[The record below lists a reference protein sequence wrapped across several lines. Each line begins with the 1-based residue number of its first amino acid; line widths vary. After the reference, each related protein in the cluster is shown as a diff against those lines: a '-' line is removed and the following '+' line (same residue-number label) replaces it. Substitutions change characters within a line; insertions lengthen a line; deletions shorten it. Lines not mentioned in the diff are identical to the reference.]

1 MIEKFFSL
9 KQRGT
14 TFRTELRAGTVTF
27 LSMAYIIAIQPII
40 LAQAGMDSGAVMVGT
55 CIASAIATLIMGL
68 YANYPIGLAPGMGE
82 NFYFSY
88 TLVKG
93 KGIPWR
99 TALGIVFLSGAAFFG
114 VSLLKV
120 REKIIDAIPRS
131 LKNGIAVG
139 IGFFI
144 AMLGL
149 KDAGFI
155 VLREGALSLG
165 NLHHPGT
172 LLATVGLVII
182 AVLMARKV
190 KGAIFIGMLITFFL
204 GLPFGIVKFHGIVSK
219 PPSLSPILFK
229 MDIKAAL
236 SLSFIVPILAFFIMD
251 MFDTIGTLI
260 GIAEQ
265 AGFVDEKG
273 RLPGMKKALLADS
286 AGTLIGTTLGNS
298 TVTSFIESATGVA
311 EGGRTGLTA
320 VFVSL
325 YFLLSVFFYPFVKSL
340 IGGYKWGGTVVH
352 PITSPVLIIVGAMMF
367 SNVRKMNLDDP
378 TEYIP
383 SLLTVL
389 GMPLTMS
396 ISDGLGF
403 GFISYA
409 LLKLLSGRA
418 REVSLT
424 LYILALVFVLKF
436 AFL

>member
-1 MIEKFFSL
+1 MLEKLFRL
-9 KQRGT
+9 KERGSNVK
-14 TFRTELRAGTVTF
+14 TELRAGTVTF
-27 LSMAYIIAIQPII
+27 LSMAYIIAVQPII
-40 LAQAGMDSGAVMVGT
+40 LAKAGMDPGAVMVGT
-55 CIASAIATLIMGL
+55 CIASAIATLIMGV

-82 NFYFSY
+82 NFYFAY
-88 TLVKG
+88 TLVRG

-99 TALGIVFLSGAAFFG
+99 TALGIVFLSGLAFFG
-114 VSLLKV
+114 VSLLRV
-120 REKIIDAIPRS
+120 REKIINAIPRS

-149 KDAGFI
+149 KDSGF
-155 VLREGALSLG
+155 VVMREGALSLG

-172 LLATVGLVII
+172 LLATAGLVII
-182 AVLMARKV
+182 AVLIARRV
-190 KGAIFIGMLITFFL
+190 KGAIFIGMVVTFLI
-204 GLPFGIVKFHGIVSK
+204 GLPFGIVKFHGFLSS

-229 MDIKAAL
+229 MDIKSAL

-265 AGFVDEKG
+265 AGFVREDG
-273 RLPGMKKALLADS
+273 SLPGMKRALLADS
-286 AGTLIGTTLGNS
+286 TGTVVGTVLGNS
-298 TVTSFIESATGVA
+298 TVTSYIESATGVA

-320 VFVSL
+320 VFVSA
-325 YFLLSVFFYPFVKSL
+325 YFLLAIFFYPFIKSL
-340 IGGYKWGGTVVH
+340 IGGVSWKGAVVY

-367 SNVRKMNLDDP
+367 ANVKKMDLEDP

-409 LLKLLSGRA
+409 LLKLLAGRG